1 MIVTIYIYNIIFGNK
16 SIENETQIRNNE
28 TRIHNNGIQIHNN
41 LGSIAET
48 KASEEV
54 DYMISF

>member
-1 MIVTIYIYNIIFGNK
+1 MNELGKVSISKKDKQAEMVFGK
-16 SIENETQIRNNE
+16 DECD
-28 TRIHNNGIQIHNN
+28 GIQIHNN

-48 KASEEV
+48 KAAEEV